1 MKFLKALN
9 TQFHANELEN
19 KLKNKPSVIL
29 FLEM

>member
-19 KLKNKPSVIL
+19 KLKNKPSVINT
-29 FLEM
+29 FP